1 MKDPQI
7 KGDTKVIGGPARLS
21 YTHVFAKY
29 APDSSQEGK
38 YMTNIL
44 IPKTEKKT
52 IAAIE
57 QAIEAAKALATKS
70 KWGGKLPKKLDT
82 PLRDGDEKEDEV
94 YHGHYYLN
102 AKASTRPEVV
112 DKNRERI
119 IDEEEIYSGVWC
131 YFSISFYGYSVSGN
145 NGIACGLNNLMK
157 FKDDEHLGGRA
168 SASSDF
174 SDFEDVDDD
183 DI

>member
-21 YTHVFAKY
+21 YTHVFAKH
-29 APDSSQEGK
+29 AIEASEEGK
-38 YMTNIL
+38 YSTSIL

-52 IAAIE
+52 IAAIK
-57 QAIEAAKALATKS
+57 QAIEAAKEIAVKS
-70 KWGGKLPKKLDT
+70 KWGGNMPKVLKM
-82 PLRDGDEKEDEV
+82 PLRDGDEKEDET

-102 AKASTRPEVV
+102 ATSTTRPEVV

-131 YFSISFYGYSVSGN
+131 YFSITFFGFSAKGN
-145 NGIACGLNNLMK
+145 KGIACGLNNLMK
-157 FKDDEHLGGRA
+157 FKDDDRLGGRA

-174 SDFEDVDDD
+174 SDFDDVDDD